1 MQIPHS
7 TIALV
12 TILGMALLTYITRIS
27 GLWLMKFVTPSPRIT
42 AWLRSIPGAVLVA
55 LVAPTIGS
63 DSLVTIPATL
73 ATILIMVR
81 TKNVVLALIAGVGTI
96 WLFRAIIHWV

>member
-1 MQIPHS
+1 M
-7 TIALV
+7 
-12 TILGMALLTYITRIS
+12 
-27 GLWLMKFVTPSPRIT
+27 T

-55 LVAPTIGS
+55 LVAPTPVS

-81 TKNVVLALIAGVGTI
+81 TKNVVLALIAGVGTV
-96 WLFRAIIHWV
+96 WVLRAILH